1 MKMILVFILCSATS
15 NTCMTPYE
23 WPKAFDTTYEC
34 MIAGYNEARK
44 KTQQIGF
51 KDINEHQIYIKF
63 HCAPVKLI

>member
-1 MKMILVFILCSATS
+1 
-15 NTCMTPYE
+15 MTPYE

-34 MIAGYNEARK
+34 MIAGYSEARK

-51 KDINEHQIYIKF
+51 KAINEHQIYIKF